1 MPTYEYE
8 CTRGHQFEAD
18 QRISDPPLARCRVCR
33 AKARRLISRTSF
45 VLKGGGWY
53 ADGYGAGKKNGGGAA
68 PESKSSESKSGESKP
83 ESKSEAKEAKASA
96 ASKESSTGTSS
107 TPSKSATTPDSTR

>member
-8 CTRGHQFEAD
+8 CSRGHQFEAE
-18 QRISDPPLARCRVCR
+18 QRISDPPLSRCRVCR

-53 ADGYGAGKKNGGGAA
+53 SDGYGAGKDGGSGG
-68 PESKSSESKSGESKP
+68 ESKPGESKPADGKSGESK
-83 ESKSEAKEAKASA
+83 
-96 ASKESSTGTSS
+96 GTSS
-107 TPSKSATTPDSTR
+107 ASSTAGSGEGSSSAPTSPSKHASTPDSSR